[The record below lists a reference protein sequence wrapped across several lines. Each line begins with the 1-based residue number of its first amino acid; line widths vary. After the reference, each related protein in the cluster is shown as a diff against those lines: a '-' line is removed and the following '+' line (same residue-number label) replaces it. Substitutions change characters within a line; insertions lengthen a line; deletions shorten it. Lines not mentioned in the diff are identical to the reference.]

1 MKRLAITIFSLAVL
15 SACSSEKSASEYL
28 DSAIEYKAAGRIPA
42 ALIESRNS
50 ARLDPE
56 NPAVRALIGELELL
70 TGDPENSEKE
80 LLRALELGFPDKQI
94 ARILSRAYLL
104 LSKYDQLLALET
116 KSLSA
121 EDAAEVLANQA
132 HAYLY
137 RNEFDLATDTAAKSL
152 QAYPMSPAGLTI
164 NARLHATDNN
174 LPAARKFISQALES
188 KQSHSDAWELLG
200 DINVEEKLLDEAVIA
215 YTKAAETAANNLPAI
230 LKRTQTNLE
239 LKQYELV
246 QDDLAQLKKSGLKLP
261 IINLIKTEIL
271 FNERKFLDAQTEL
284 EVALRTN
291 PDYQPA
297 IRSLA
302 LTHLMLGNLG
312 QADQFGKRYQNAT
325 DSADSRVLLAA
336 IRLQQDLPDQA
347 EDILQPLLITGSLD
361 TLGARMLATTYLKQ
375 NNIDKAV
382 TTMLGLH
389 ARLAQAGVIE
399 MPHLAMLETPSTAL
413 TKELLEVPTDQVA
426 IEDQDFLTTEQQL
439 LVSTVEH
446 LAEKRTEEAM
456 LAVRKLA
463 TATPDNAALTGLT
476 GRIHLAND
484 DLDAARSSFEQA
496 VNKSRTPESSTIML
510 ALLDLNAGNTDAART
525 TLSDAL
531 ENSSSSSREQLLL
544 ALAGLEESVGDFS
557 AMLKWLNQATDES
570 PGAYLPSIA
579 LANHYTRLS
588 EHAKIVETLNSLAD
602 DSYRTPRTVGLL
614 AQAHIALNQ
623 SDPAIEL
630 LEPMVNQQPDSATWR
645 YLRARA
651 YAIGGN
657 AAKAI
662 NDLNAALRLDPSHVP
677 SLLAKANLNIETDQL
692 QSAAEQLSLLQELVP
707 ESPAL
712 DVLANRLTEQTGR
725 KAPTNDSTAQ
735 QNTTTII
742 SEARTLWA
750 EGRRDEALSTMTDWL
765 HEHPDDVTVTLT
777 LGNTY
782 GSMER
787 INDAIEMFETALV
800 HAPDNFVAL
809 NNLAWHLR
817 EIDPQ
822 TAAKHAEASL
832 EQQPDSVETLDTLA
846 VIRFNQGNLAE
857 AERAFRKIQSLGATD
872 PTILFHGARIEAA
885 IGNKAAAKEILQPLV
900 IGSMDFPEA
909 DKALNLYNEL

>member
-1 MKRLAITIFSLAVL
+1 MKRLAITIFSLAIL
-15 SACSSEKSASEYL
+15 SACSGEKSASEYL
-28 DSAIEYKAAGRIPA
+28 DSAIKYKAAGKIPA

-56 NPAVRALIGELELL
+56 NPAARALIGELELL
-70 TGDPENSEKE
+70 TGNPENSEKE
-80 LLRALELGFPDKQI
+80 LLRALEFGFPDTQI
-94 ARILSRAYLL
+94 ARLLSQAYLL

-116 KSLSA
+116 QSLSP

-132 HAYLY
+132 QAYLY
-137 RNEFDLATDTAAKSL
+137 RSEFDLAMDTAAKSIE
-152 QAYPMSPAGLTI
+152 AYPMSPAGLTI
-164 NARLHATDNN
+164 TARLNAVDNN
-174 LPAARKFISQALES
+174 IPAARSYISQALES
-188 KQSHSDAWELLG
+188 AQSHSEAWELLG
-200 DINVEEKLLDEAVIA
+200 DIDVEERLLDEAIIA
-215 YTKAAETAANNLPAI
+215 YTKAAETAANSLPAI
-230 LKRTQTNLE
+230 LKRAQTNLK

-246 QDDLAQLKKSGLKLP
+246 QDDLALLKKSGSKLP

-271 FNERKFLDAQTEL
+271 LSERKFLDAQTEL
-284 EVALRTN
+284 EVALKTN

-297 IRSLA
+297 VRSLA

-312 QADQFGKRYQNAT
+312 QADQYGKRYQNAT
-325 DSADSRVLLAA
+325 NSEESRVLLAA
-336 IRLQQDLPDQA
+336 IRLQQDRPDQA
-347 EDILQPLLITGSLD
+347 EKILQPLLITGSLNA
-361 TLGARMLATTYLKQ
+361 LGARMLATTYLKQ

-389 ARLAQAGVIE
+389 ASLAQAGVTEI
-399 MPHLAMLETPSTAL
+399 PDLAMLEAPSNAL
-413 TKELLEVPTDQVA
+413 KKEFLEVPADQVA

-446 LAEKRTEEAM
+446 LAAKRTEEAM
-456 LAVRKLA
+456 LAVRQLSA
-463 TATPDNAALTGLT
+463 ATPDSASLSGLT

-484 DLDAARSSFEQA
+484 DLDAARTYFEQA
-496 VNKSRTPESSTIML
+496 VNNSRTPESSTIML

-525 TLSDAL
+525 ILSGAL
-531 ENSSSSSREQLLL
+531 ENSSSNSREQLLL

-557 AMLKWLNQATDES
+557 AMLNWLNQATDES

-579 LANHYTRLS
+579 LANHHTRLS
-588 EHAKIVETLNSLAD
+588 EHAKVIETLNSLSD
-602 DSYRTPRTVGLL
+602 ESYQTPRAVALL
-614 AQAHIALNQ
+614 VQAHIALNEP
-623 SDPAIEL
+623 DPAIEL
-630 LEPMVNQQPDSATWR
+630 LESMINQQPDSATWR

-651 YAIGGN
+651 YAFAGN
-657 AAKAI
+657 APKAI
-662 NDLNAALRLDPSHVP
+662 NDLEAALRLDPNHVP
-677 SLLAKANLNIETDQL
+677 SLLAKANLNIETDEL

-712 DVLANRLTEQTGR
+712 DALANRLTEQTGR
-725 KAPTNDSTAQ
+725 NASTNNSTAQ
-735 QNTTTII
+735 QNTASIM

-750 EGRRDEALSTMTDWL
+750 EDRKDEALSTMTEWL
-765 HEHPDDVTVTLT
+765 QEHPDDVTIILT